1 MGLFDK
7 LFKRPNPQ
15 QPRTQDSPNRR
26 YEAVTSRTSIE
37 VSRAARMA
45 LLSKLS
51 RSIVDEGVRT
61 YWNGVVG
68 SVDEAVQLMLGDGTL
83 VPASASEKLSKLHT
97 VPQLKD
103 MLRAAGGKPSGKKA
117 DIINALVAA
126 TPSTE
131 HDRLVGEV
139 EYYTVTAAG
148 KEAMETFYAEM
159 GTARTRVEEE
169 SYNLILAGDTKEA
182 HATWLR
188 FLRDYDAEETS
199 RLNALPPEL
208 VGVPSGATYMLDD
221 SLYGDLNHSAEEKRA
236 IRAGMVFA
244 SMIGGSMRGAE
255 LAFRHTAGEFRCPS
269 LEEFLRSPQCESF
282 AASYDADDPMS
293 RFDLYHHTKSM
304 AALQADNLK
313 QLLADAGAEGV
324 EILPVEGCSLCNKG
338 KLVYRRSELS
348 KMPRLPRH
356 WGCRCTYLPF
366 LT

>member
-103 MLRAAGGKPSGKKA
+103 MLRAVGGKPSGKKA

-126 TPSTE
+126 TPSTDL
-131 HDRLVGEV
+131 DRLVGEV
-139 EYYTVTAAG
+139 EYYTVTATG

-159 GTARTRVEEE
+159 GTARTRTEEE
-169 SYNLILAGDTKEA
+169 SYNLILTGDTKGA
-182 HATWLR
+182 YAIWLR

-221 SLYGDLNHSAEEKRA
+221 SLYGDLNHSAEEKQA

-269 LEEFLRSPQCESF
+269 LEEFLRSSQCEGFS
-282 AASYDADDPMS
+282 ASNDTDDPMS
-293 RFDLYHHTKSM
+293 RFDLYHHTKTM

-313 QLLADAGAEGV
+313 QLLAEVGVEGI

-348 KMPRLPRH
+348 KIPRLPRH
-356 WGCRCTYLPF
+356 WGCRCTYLPL

>member
-1 MGLFDK
+1 VGLFDK
-7 LFKRPNPQ
+7 LFKKPNPQ
-15 QPRTQDSPNRR
+15 QPRTQDSPNPR
-26 YEAVTSRTSIE
+26 YEAVTNRTSIE

-68 SVDEAVQLMLGDGTL
+68 SVDEAIQLMLGDGTL

-103 MLRAAGGKPSGKKA
+103 MLRAVGGKPSGKKA

-126 TPSTE
+126 TPTTE
-131 HDRLVGEV
+131 LDRLVGKV
-139 EYYTVTAAG
+139 KYYTVTATG

-159 GTARTRVEEE
+159 GAARTHAEEE

-208 VGVPSGATYMLDD
+208 VGVPSGATY
-221 SLYGDLNHSAEEKRA
+221 
-236 IRAGMVFA
+236 
-244 SMIGGSMRGAE
+244 
-255 LAFRHTAGEFRCPS
+255 
-269 LEEFLRSPQCESF
+269 
-282 AASYDADDPMS
+282 
-293 RFDLYHHTKSM
+293 
-304 AALQADNLK
+304 
-313 QLLADAGAEGV
+313 
-324 EILPVEGCSLCNKG
+324 
-338 KLVYRRSELS
+338 
-348 KMPRLPRH
+348 
-356 WGCRCTYLPF
+356 
-366 LT
+366 